1 MIMQILGCIHLA
13 HTRSIEVRTQTKLS
27 FVLQGLSAASF
38 FFVADPSFPCDKNPG
53 VTKPSDE
60 IIYY

>member
-27 FVLQGLSAASF
+27 FVQQGLSAASF
-38 FFVADPSFPCDKNPG
+38 FLLQTLPSH
-53 VTKPSDE
+53 VTKILELQSLQMK
-60 IIYY
+60 